1 MVRVFT
7 ALSPNC
13 AEVAVQKGAEQ
24 TDAVGEGFFFF
35 SVLVQYWLWLK
46 VIKIQAGNKDL
57 ISAFYANK

>member
-13 AEVAVQKGAEQ
+13 AKVAVQKGAEQ
-24 TDAVGEGFFFF
+24 TDAVGEGFF
-35 SVLVQYWLWLK
+35 SVLTQNWWWLK

-57 ISAFYANK
+57 IAAFYANK